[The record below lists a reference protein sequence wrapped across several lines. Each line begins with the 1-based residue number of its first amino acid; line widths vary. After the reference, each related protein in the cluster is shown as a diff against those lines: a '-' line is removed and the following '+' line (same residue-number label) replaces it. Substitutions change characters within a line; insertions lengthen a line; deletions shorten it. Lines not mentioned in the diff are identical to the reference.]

1 MRATR
6 NVWDPTIMVTS
17 AKRKMMLAATILGLL
32 IPMENLLPVVVTT
45 LVFVVL
51 GLIVFALAFLVIAK
65 ATPFSVRKELEED
78 QNIALAIVI
87 AAVILGSAL
96 IIAAAVH

>member
-1 MRATR
+1 M
-6 NVWDPTIMVTS
+6 
-17 AKRKMMLAATILGLL
+17 LGLL

-45 LVFVVL
+45 LVFVIL
-51 GLIVFALAFLVIAK
+51 GLIVFALAFFVIAK
-65 ATPFSVRKELEED
+65 AAPFSVRKELEDD

-87 AAVILGSAL
+87 GSVILGSAL

>member
-1 MRATR
+1 
-6 NVWDPTIMVTS
+6 
-17 AKRKMMLAATILGLL
+17 MLALL

-45 LVFVVL
+45 LVFVL
-51 GLIVFALAFLVIAK
+51 IGLIVFAIAFLVIAK
-65 ATPFSVRKELEED
+65 AAPFSVRKEIEDD

-87 AAVILGSAL
+87 ASVILGSAL

>member
-1 MRATR
+1 MLDAT
-6 NVWDPTIMVTS
+6 NF
-17 AKRKMMLAATILGLL
+17 GLF

-45 LVFVVL
+45 LVFVIL

-65 ATPFSVRKELEED
+65 AAPFSVRKEIEDD

-87 AAVILGSAL
+87 ASVILGSAL

>member
-1 MRATR
+1 
-6 NVWDPTIMVTS
+6 
-17 AKRKMMLAATILGLL
+17 MMLHSTIFGLA
-32 IPMENLLPVVVTT
+32 IPMESLLPIVVTT

-51 GLIVFALAFLVIAK
+51 GLIVFALAFLVIGK
-65 ATPFSVRKELEED
+65 ATPFSVRKEIEED
-78 QNIALAIVI
+78 QNVALAIVI

>member
-1 MRATR
+1 
-6 NVWDPTIMVTS
+6 
-17 AKRKMMLAATILGLL
+17 MLDATIFGLL

-65 ATPFSVRKELEED
+65 ATPFSVRKEIEED

-87 AAVILGSAL
+87 ASVILGSAL

>member
-1 MRATR
+1 
-6 NVWDPTIMVTS
+6 
-17 AKRKMMLAATILGLL
+17 MMLIDSIALRTPAVFGLV
-32 IPMENLLPVVVTT
+32 IPFESLLPILVTT

-65 ATPFSVRKELEED
+65 ATPFSVRKEIEED
-78 QNIALAIVI
+78 QNVALAIVI

-96 IIAAAVH
+96 IIAAAIHG